1 MTPLHGILRLG
12 LVIVAVAIMTA
23 ADDPPTTLAKAGEL
37 EAQTLDRLL
46 SGDAWTRRAL
56 ASMRLERYRCAAS
69 REILQGLTSDEAWQ
83 VRAFAIRAL
92 GRRGEVLPEDAFADE
107 FDPKVLRSALRHGYA
122 IDTERIGRGVRY
134 LARSGNLQQ
143 KMLAVELG
151 IASGDEELAELAR
164 QTLRTIILRMK
175 RAEAGVLSPRLSAV
189 TGAPDLRRP
198 YRWRKWLRKAGRRF
212 SLRPALALSGDKAVP
227 SLLGSLDP
235 EQFADLEGYI
245 DDLGRRSV
253 DLAICID
260 CTASMSAEL
269 AQAQGGIDDLMLFA
283 GDVVKSMRV
292 ALVAYRD
299 RRDEFETRAWDFT
312 TEIGLARSRL
322 WSLGA
327 AGGGDTPEAVFPAL
341 NIAYGRL
348 TWHPDHT
355 RILVLIGD
363 APPHVGYGTA
373 CIEMAGRASAHG
385 LITHVIEAKNRHVK
399 HFAEIAEAGRGRCVS
414 LPGGGDASLI
424 VEIAGLTLGER
435 FESAMREFF
444 LTYLYLCR

>member
-1 MTPLHGILRLG
+1 M
-12 LVIVAVAIMTA
+12 AA
-23 ADDPPTTLAKAGEL
+23 ADDAATTLADAGEL

-46 SGDAWTRRAL
+46 TGDAWTRRAL
-56 ASMRLERYRCAAS
+56 ASMRLDRYRCAAS
-69 REILQGLTSDEAWQ
+69 REILDRLAADEAWQ
-83 VRAFAIRAL
+83 VRVFAIRAL
-92 GRRGEVLPEDAFADE
+92 GRRGEVLAEDAFADE
-107 FDPKVLRSALRHGYA
+107 SDPKVLRSALRHGYA
-122 IDTERIGRGVRY
+122 VDTERIGRGVRY

-151 IASGDEELAELAR
+151 IASGDDDLGELAR
-164 QTLRTIILRMK
+164 QTIRTIILRMN

-198 YRWRKWLRKAGRRF
+198 YRWQKWLRKAGRNF
-212 SLRPALALSGDKAVP
+212 SLRPALALTGDKAAP
-227 SLLGSLDP
+227 SRLGSLDSQ
-235 EQFADLEGYI
+235 QFADLEGYI

-299 RRDEFETRAWDFT
+299 RRDEFETKAWDFT
-312 TEIGLARSRL
+312 ADIDVARSHL
-322 WSLGA
+322 WTLGA
-327 AGGGDTPEAVFPAL
+327 AGGGDTPEAVYPAL
-341 NIAYGRL
+341 NVAYGRL
-348 TWHPDHT
+348 SWHRDHT
-355 RILVLIGD
+355 RILILVGD

-373 CIEMAGRASAHG
+373 CIEMAGRAGAAG
-385 LITHVIEAKNRHVK
+385 LTTHVIEANKRHVK

-414 LPGGGDASLI
+414 LSAGDDASLI

-444 LTYLYLCR
+444 LTYLDLCR